1 MILFTYLFYLVL
13 DTPLLQ
19 RQGLKIHT
27 DLANKSG
34 IITAQTCP
42 LQATVAAGAALLHCA
57 RRHSRQASR
66 RRGGEEGGMMHHAS
80 KSAVLIYFE
89 VLAAA
94 SASAWHGAYIIN
106 QSPL

>member
-1 MILFTYLFYLVL
+1 MMILFTYFFYLVL
-13 DTPLLQ
+13 DTPLLL
-19 RQGLKIHT
+19 QGLKIHT

-66 RRGGEEGGMMHHAS
+66 RRGSRGGGHDAPCIKVCS
-80 KSAVLIYFE
+80 LNLF
-89 VLAAA
+89 
-94 SASAWHGAYIIN
+94 
-106 QSPL
+106 

>member
-1 MILFTYLFYLVL
+1 MILFTYFFYLVL

-19 RQGLKIHT
+19 LQGLKIHT

-42 LQATVAAGAALLHCA
+42 LQATVATGAALLHCA
-57 RRHSRQASR
+57 RRHSRQA
-66 RRGGEEGGMMHHAS
+66 GKQEEEGCMMHHAS

-94 SASAWHGAYIIN
+94 SASAAAWHGAYIIN

>member
-13 DTPLLQ
+13 DTPLLL
-19 RQGLKIHT
+19 QGLKIHT

-42 LQATVAAGAALLHCA
+42 LQATVATGAALLHCA
-57 RRHSRQASR
+57 RRHSRPE
-66 RRGGEEGGMMHHAS
+66 EEGGMMHHAS